1 MDEID
6 DQRLFDL
13 LDRYVSALQ
22 ASDGEQCNRWLD
34 TYPQLR
40 EMALCLEALGRFS
53 IADPAAPNGA
63 HGPATPPPGELP
75 GQQPSSQSTPDVD
88 ETVIRA
94 AGSFETNLDSQAAAL
109 GEFGKYELLEEIGRG
124 GMGVVFRAR
133 QRDLNRVVALKMILS
148 NRLAGEEEVK
158 RFYREARAAGSLR
171 HPQIVAIHEVGQIH
185 GQHYFAMDF
194 IPGTSLAGLSR
205 SQSLDPEQ
213 AARCLAGVARA
224 VQYLHDH
231 GIVHR
236 DLKPS
241 NILLDAAG
249 MAYVTDFGLAKV
261 FGEQDDRT
269 QTGVILGTPGYMSP
283 EQAAG
288 RISQISAR
296 SDVYSLGA
304 ILYELLTGRPPFRE
318 DSPLNTIL
326 QVLESE
332 PTLPRQLNSRVPP
345 ELERICLKCLDK
357 DPARRYASA
366 NAFADDLDHYLLREP
381 IEAKPAGFLDRF
393 FRWVRRETGLA
404 ARLTI
409 MAAATTI
416 VQTEHILSHRPWW
429 FHIEIKMTFAVWAV
443 LALIF
448 QWLLRRERTAELAR
462 LAWAVTDP
470 LLLMV
475 VLVLADDIGPILVG
489 YPVLVAA
496 SGLWLSGRLVLVST
510 AGCILSYAVLLALR
524 HEPTNQPHYPLIFI
538 TALAVIGAIVAFG
551 VHRVRTLS
559 RYFEQTRPP

>member
-1 MDEID
+1 MNEMD

-13 LDRYVSALQ
+13 LDRYVSALH
-22 ASDGEQCNRWLD
+22 SGDGRQCDRLLD
-34 TYPQLR
+34 EYPELR
-40 EMALCLEALGRFS
+40 EMAQCLEALGRFS
-53 IADPAAPNGA
+53 VSAPDVSNSA
-63 HGPATPPPGELP
+63 LGPATFPSGKPPASEDPPELE
-75 GQQPSSQSTPDVD
+75 
-88 ETVIRA
+88 ETVIRM
-94 AGSFETNLDSQAAAL
+94 AGSLDATSDSEALAL
-109 GEFGKYELLEEIGRG
+109 GEFGKYELLEEVGRG

-133 QRDLNRVVALKMILS
+133 QRDLNRIVALKMILS
-148 NRLAGEEEVK
+148 NRLAGGEDVK

-171 HPQIVAIHEVGQIH
+171 HPQIVGIHEVGQIH

-194 IPGTSLAGLSR
+194 IPGTSLAGR
-205 SQSLDPEQ
+205 TGSQSLNPDQ

-249 MAYVTDFGLAKV
+249 TAFVTDFGLAKV
-261 FGEQDDRT
+261 FGDQEDRT

-318 DSPLNTIL
+318 DNPLNTIL

-332 PTLPRQLNSRVPP
+332 PTLPHQLNSQIPP
-345 ELERICLKCLDK
+345 ELERICLKCLEK

-366 NAFADDLDHYLLREP
+366 NALADDLDRYLLREP
-381 IEAKPAGFLDRF
+381 IEAKPAGLVDRF
-393 FRWVRRETGLA
+393 LRWVRRETGLA
-404 ARLTI
+404 ARLAI
-409 MAAATTI
+409 MAVATTI
-416 VQTEHILSHRPWW
+416 VEVQHILSHRPWTY
-429 FHIEIKMTFAVWAV
+429 HIEIKLTFAAWAA
-443 LALIF
+443 LAFIF
-448 QWLLRRERTAELAR
+448 QWLLRREKTAELAR

-470 LLLMV
+470 VLLMV
-475 VLVLADDIGPILVG
+475 VLLLADDIGPILVG
-489 YPVLVAA
+489 YPVLVTA

-510 AGCILSYAVLLALR
+510 VGCILSYAVLLVMR
-524 HEPTNQPHYPLIFI
+524 HEPTNQPHYPFIFV
-538 TALAVIGAIVAFG
+538 TALAVIGAIVAYG

-559 RYFEQTRPP
+559 RYFEQTRPPQS